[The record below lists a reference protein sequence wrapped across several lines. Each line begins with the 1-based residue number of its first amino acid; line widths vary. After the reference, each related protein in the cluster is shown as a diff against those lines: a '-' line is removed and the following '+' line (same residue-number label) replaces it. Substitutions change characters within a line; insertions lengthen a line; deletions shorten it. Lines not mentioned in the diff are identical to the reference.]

1 MVFDMQTSNKVGRLA
16 DVSAESFTR
25 HRGPITCAV
34 RVPNSTKVI
43 TSGYDS
49 AVALFDTKTGE
60 VDLLGYHAHLVN
72 RVSVDAGGRFAAS
85 CSSDFNIYLWDLE
98 ARKRVRVLRGHD
110 DDVEDFI
117 FINQRQGASVSR
129 DWRVLIWDLESGAI
143 ERVLLGHGQ
152 DVLSIT
158 HLHGKLYT
166 SGDDMTLRV
175 WDSNS
180 GELLNTWGPFDTETD
195 TCAIDALHRRAVLG
209 CDDGKIRVFDIDN
222 GELVQAIDAHSAG
235 IKKVACSPVN
245 GDILSAAYDQRI
257 RVWDADTLQA
267 RNELQHKPGTWERSF
282 NWSPDGTRIYAGTFD
297 GTVLEWDASSGR
309 CEQEIGVA
317 RDTARGGKPGNACF
331 NDVGL
336 KGADGI
342 VLVSDDGVVRTGR
355 LSAERAQWEQS
366 SVPKSGRVL
375 MNAVTV
381 STSMPDGGEEV
392 IAGAHDQSLYRFDAN
407 NGSLEE
413 SMAINLGRGPINCI
427 RVSGHADYKGQS
439 FVACYTGV
447 ILRLSAR
454 GEVLGEIYAHGNAVK
469 ALVLHPTRC
478 IGVSCSA
485 EGVLAAWDFNGQVLR
500 EYPGHMAIIDDVDI
514 DPSGER
520 IASVGRDFSLKIHG
534 LDDGILY
541 HSISLGRR
549 SPKAVAFVSSDVVV
563 VTNYWG
569 ELLRVELS
577 SGKVKRRTVAQ
588 NGISAIAPRADGL
601 VVSSYDGGVYLVDAR
616 ELSTINSLRGMTQ
629 RVQGRAFAE

>member
-1 MVFDMQTSNKVGRLA
+1 MQTNNDNGKSETANG
-16 DVSAESFTR
+16 EIFTR
-25 HRGPITCAV
+25 HRGPITCAA
-34 RVPNSTKVI
+34 RVPNSSKVI

-98 ARKRVRVLRGHD
+98 ARKRVQVLRGHD

-117 FINQRQGASVSR
+117 FINERQGASVSR

-152 DVLSIT
+152 DVLSIS
-158 HLHGKLYT
+158 HLDGKLYT

-175 WDSNS
+175 WDLNS
-180 GELLNTWGPFDTETD
+180 GDLLNTWGPFDTETD
-195 TCAIDALHRRAVLG
+195 TCAIDPLHRRAVLG

-257 RVWDADTLQA
+257 RVWDADTLRA
-267 RNELQHKPGTWERSF
+267 KNELEHKPSTWERSF
-282 NWSPDGTRIYAGTFD
+282 NWSPDGTRVYAGTFD
-297 GTVLEWDASSGR
+297 GTVLEWDAAGGR
-309 CEQEIGVA
+309 CEQEIGA
-317 RDTARGGKPGNACF
+317 AADAASGGKPGNACF

-336 KGADGI
+336 NGADGI

-366 SVPKSGRVL
+366 CVPKSGRVL

-381 STSMPDGGEEV
+381 PRGGGEV
-392 IAGAHDQSLYRFDAN
+392 LAGAHDQSLYRFDTN
-407 NGSLEE
+407 NGALVE
-413 SMAINLGRGPINCI
+413 SMAMNLGRGPINCI
-427 RVSGHADYKGQS
+427 RVSEHADYKGQS

-447 ILRLSAR
+447 ILRLSPQ
-454 GEVLGEIYAHGNAVK
+454 GEILGEIHAHENAVK
-469 ALVLHPTRC
+469 ALVLHPTRS

-485 EGVLAAWDFNGQVLR
+485 EGVLASWDFNGQVLR

-534 LDDGILY
+534 LDDGILC

-549 SPKAVAFVSSDVVV
+549 SPKAVAFVSPDVVV

-569 ELLRVELS
+569 ELLRVDLASGDLS
-577 SGKVKRRTVAQ
+577 RRTVAR
-588 NGISAIAPRADGL
+588 NGISAIAPRDDGL
-601 VVSSYDGGVYLVDAR
+601 VVSSYDGEVYLVHDH
-616 ELSTINSLRGMTQ
+616 ELSIINSLHGMTQ
-629 RVQGRAFAE
+629 RVQGSAFVE